1 MNKIKIKFNSPEEV
15 TEFVDICNC
24 FISDINVWDGHI
36 TLDAKS
42 VVSMFGIA
50 EGKYIDVEMISSDK
64 DEISRF
70 IIDINKFE
78 VKIC

>member
-36 TLDAKS
+36 ALDAKS
-42 VVSMFGIA
+42 VVSMFSIA
-50 EGKYIDVEMISSDK
+50 EGKHIDVEMISSDK
-64 DEISRF
+64 NEISRF
-70 IIDINKFE
+70 IKNINKFE

>member
-36 TLDAKS
+36 ALDAKS

-50 EGKYIDVEMISSDK
+50 EGKHIDVEMISSDK